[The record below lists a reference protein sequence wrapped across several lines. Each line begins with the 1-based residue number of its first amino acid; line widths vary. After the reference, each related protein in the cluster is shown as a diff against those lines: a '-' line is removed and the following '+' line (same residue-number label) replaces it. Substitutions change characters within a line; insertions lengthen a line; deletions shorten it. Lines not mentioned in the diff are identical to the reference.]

1 MDNLGVSPTDFDP
14 LPRDPIELPPHYKN
28 AKDGSVMCKA
38 HANPSCKSCFG
49 WKKQINKLHKE
60 GKKVAKKTK
69 PSGSNF

>member
-1 MDNLGVSPTDFDP
+1 MTV
-14 LPRDPIELPPHYKN
+14 
-28 AKDGSVMCKA
+28 
-38 HANPSCKSCFG
+38 G